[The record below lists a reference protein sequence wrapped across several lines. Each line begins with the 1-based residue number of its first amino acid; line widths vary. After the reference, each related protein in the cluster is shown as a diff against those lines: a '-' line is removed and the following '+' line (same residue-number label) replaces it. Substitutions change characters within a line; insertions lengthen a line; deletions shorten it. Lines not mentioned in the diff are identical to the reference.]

1 MNSLDKAVELVLR
14 GKADRQKDRAE
25 VVARLESVIKE
36 CQMAM
41 QVWQGYLAK
50 PGAPGDQW
58 TIISWIGA
66 ERAKQ
71 LLDINLRAKQM
82 VEEACRLAGP
92 EAGRFVHF
100 DEDPVETAYRQL
112 KQGESGGDAAKTA
125 VERLQA
131 RMNLLRGLIERVR
144 SAKSAAAPAK
154 GTAKKAAAKR
164 LPRKSPRRRPPRN
177 RPRRKPRRRKNKR
190 RLEIRP
196 ANPIKLPENI
206 AGRFNVR
213 CHPRR
218 LPALQ
223 WHQPRS
229 ARAAQRPAELRQLP
243 STVVRRH
250 AGSLERNQLP
260 AAH

>member
-14 GKADRQKDRAE
+14 GKADRPKDRAE
-25 VVARLESVIKE
+25 IVARLEGVIKE
-36 CQMAM
+36 CQAAV

-92 EAGRFVHF
+92 AAGRFVHF
-100 DEDPVETAYRQL
+100 DEGPVETAYRQL
-112 KQGESGGDAAKTA
+112 KPGESGGDAAKSA

-131 RMNLLRGLIERVR
+131 RMNHLRGLIERVR

-154 GTAKKAAAKR
+154 GAVKKAAGKKTAAIKSAKKAAAK
-164 LPRKSPRRRPPRN
+164 
-177 RPRRKPRRRKNKR
+177 
-190 RLEIRP
+190 P
-196 ANPIKLPENI
+196 AKKK
-206 AGRFNVR
+206 
-213 CHPRR
+213 
-218 LPALQ
+218 
-223 WHQPRS
+223 
-229 ARAAQRPAELRQLP
+229 AAPKKK
-243 STVVRRH
+243 
-250 AGSLERNQLP
+250 
-260 AAH
+260 

>member
-14 GKADRQKDRAE
+14 GKADRPKDRVE
-25 VVARLESVIKE
+25 IVARLEGVIKE
-36 CQMAM
+36 CQAAA

-58 TIISWIGA
+58 TIVSWIGA

-92 EAGRFVHF
+92 EAGRFAHF

-112 KQGESGGDAAKTA
+112 KQGESGGDAAKSA

-131 RMNLLRGLIERVR
+131 RMNHVRGLIERVR

-154 GTAKKAAAKR
+154 GAEKKAAGKKGAAKKPAKKAAAK
-164 LPRKSPRRRPPRN
+164 
-177 RPRRKPRRRKNKR
+177 
-190 RLEIRP
+190 P
-196 ANPIKLPENI
+196 AKKK
-206 AGRFNVR
+206 
-213 CHPRR
+213 
-218 LPALQ
+218 
-223 WHQPRS
+223 
-229 ARAAQRPAELRQLP
+229 AAPKKK
-243 STVVRRH
+243 
-250 AGSLERNQLP
+250 
-260 AAH
+260 